1 MSRRFVCILLTI
13 SLVCRALADR
23 NEFASIVRTRN
34 SLKAARPKSNDSLEE
49 SLDKQPRTT
58 SHRLESDLRDKSN
71 MNRYQEKLKL
81 ASSSCC
87 GPRYDSNSSTRP
99 DARYNRIPVDSNR
112 YSVKFGD
119 RLPVDRYGWQTQGQP
134 AGSSGS
140 TGRPGAGFYDGSH
153 AGERFGSRPSYTTDS
168 PRKPNGYGNTG
179 YGGYGFNRPS
189 NYGGSIGYGIS
200 GSFDNGEE
208 FGPGEPNYPEE
219 NAPSRPN
226 IQTQKAVALKALA
239 GVALI
244 GAAAALATNPVLLPI
259 GVVSGRKKRSSMSNK
274 DRDAYM
280 DYILTFLKNNIT
292 KNYNVEDERKMS
304 FSPACIAR
312 LTCEIEKDY
321 WFNLR
326 KGINFSKEKP
336 ALERRLVDR
345 ISNNIPNEEFAN
357 TRIRKLIK
365 AATTVAASG
374 KSCNVFTCTLV
385 KATETE
391 RPVIFKF

>member
-58 SHRLESDLRDKSN
+58 SHRLESDLRDN
-71 MNRYQEKLKL
+71 
-81 ASSSCC
+81 SSCC

-259 GVVSGRKKRSSMSNK
+259 GVVSGRKKRSSM
-274 DRDAYM
+274 
-280 DYILTFLKNNIT
+280 
-292 KNYNVEDERKMS
+292 KMS